1 MALRIAVFAALLG
14 AAIAL
19 VVELLYSGRATNA
32 AQLAYGVFDGD
43 ATFHFVTA
51 PSLLWWSILGGILAM
66 ALVAITPPLL
76 RNVRRNPIRDM
87 RDE

>member
-1 MALRIAVFAALLG
+1 V
-14 AAIAL
+14 
-19 VVELLYSGRATNA
+19 
-32 AQLAYGVFDGD
+32 
-43 ATFHFVTA
+43 

-76 RNVRRNPIRDM
+76 RSIRRNPIRDM